1 MAAHSSPTVK
11 LFLQEATPGRALC
24 IASLK
29 RAPSAADRERIAQ
42 TGCTLR
48 NAVGNIVTLACDRAS
63 LARLIDWDG
72 VRSVELSTPLY
83 PE

>member
-1 MAAHSSPTVK
+1 MAAHLSPTVK
-11 LFLQEATPGRALC
+11 LFLQQKAPGRALC

-29 RAPSAADRERIAQ
+29 RAPSAADRERIGQ

-48 NAVGNIVTLACDRAS
+48 NAVGDIVTLACDRAS
-63 LARLIDWDG
+63 LARLIEWEG
-72 VRSVELSTPLY
+72 VRSIELSAPLY